1 MDSMQKQQL
10 LEDYASNN
18 MAKLRKISYPLFIK
32 FGGISEKDHDD
43 FYSKANEELWKAT
56 EVFDESKGVQFD
68 VYLKG
73 CLTRKFKTE
82 MTGLNR
88 EKRKADRLST
98 SLDAPIGEEEGAT
111 LGDLLASDFD
121 IDKELMDET
130 GLLHDEKI
138 EKYLSSL
145 SAMQR
150 QIVEMKMNDVP
161 ISEIK
166 EKLNLGEGQYE
177 DHCKQIRSFRNTQ
190 ILFRDETVK
199 CSIIEEGKMG
209 QEIFTQTLEK
219 SKPDRLSIASIIK
232 KIDNYT
238 IRFDHPL
245 QRESEQWSPA
255 MKGNLI
261 SDILQG
267 NPIPA
272 LVFAEQIMNGLAIIW
287 DLDGKQRCTNAHS
300 FVKGG
305 YKISKN
311 IRRWNIEYQAQ
322 IKNEDGSPKLDDKR
336 FPISERREFDIRGKK
351 FTDLPEE
358 LQDKF
363 NEYNFEIVQYL
374 NCSSEDI
381 AYHIAR
387 YNEGKPMTASQKGI
401 TRLGEEFASMVK
413 SISGM
418 PFFKDLGGY
427 KVSEGN
433 NGTVNRV
440 VVESVMAA
448 NFLDDWN
455 KKQEDM
461 CKYMKENATTECF
474 DNFEDM
480 VGRITNVG
488 TEEVFNMFDS
498 KDSFIYFGLFARFAD
513 TGLDDKKFVEFMAE
527 FSRSLHSKMIDGVS
541 FDDLNGKSTKDKAV
555 VVSKINHLERLMN
568 DYLHIEKVKEIE
580 NEIMTIST
588 DYVDNFS
595 KSDFVK
601 ACCVKTNDD
610 IRKAAIRSLKFVRE
624 NIGSEKTE
632 EDVEFYL
639 SMLDEW
645 TLDIDNDSKL
655 INLDNLSS
663 LIGIVGYACDQECD
677 NIAQSWFVEFAKKN
691 NTYKVNQKENYFH
704 MRDDLDGLAQLLKK
718 RAV

>member
-10 LEDYASNN
+10 LDEYASNN

-56 EVFDESKGVQFD
+56 ETFDESKGILFE

-73 CLTRKFKTE
+73 CLARKFKTE

-88 EKRKADRLST
+88 EKRRADRLSVSIDT
-98 SLDAPIGEEEGAT
+98 PIGESENAT
-111 LGDLLASDFD
+111 IGDLLASDFD
-121 IDKELMDET
+121 IEKEALDKI
-130 GLLHDEKI
+130 GVSNDEKV
-138 EKYLSSL
+138 EKYLNGLSSV
-145 SAMQR
+145 QR
-150 QIVEMKMNDVP
+150 QIVELKMNDVT

-166 EKLNLGEGQYE
+166 CNLNLTDGQYE
-177 DHCKQIRSFRNTQ
+177 DHCRQIKSFRNTQ
-190 ILFRDETVK
+190 ILFRDGTA
-199 CSIIEEGKMG
+199 CSKIEEKKMG
-209 QEIFTQTLEK
+209 QTFTQTLEK

-322 IKNEDGSPKLDDKR
+322 IRNEDGSPKLDDKR
-336 FPISERREFDIRGKK
+336 FPVSERREFDIRGKK
-351 FTDLPEE
+351 FLDLPEE

-440 VVESVMAA
+440 VVESVMAT
-448 NFLDDWN
+448 NFLNDWK

-461 CKYMKENATTECF
+461 CEYMKENATVESF
-474 DNFEDM
+474 EEFEDM

-488 TEEVFNMFDS
+488 TEDVFNMFDS
-498 KDSFIYFGLFARFAD
+498 KDSFLYFGLFARFVNS
-513 TGLDDKKFVEFMAE
+513 GLDDEKFIEFMAE
-527 FSRSLHSKMIDGVS
+527 FSQSLHSKEIDGIS
-541 FDDLNGKSTKDKAV
+541 FDSLNGKSTKDKAV
-555 VVSKINHLERLMN
+555 VVNKINHLEQLMN
-568 DYLHIEKVKEIE
+568 DYLHIENAIE
-580 NEIMTIST
+580 ANNEIKATSA

-601 ACCVKTNDD
+601 ACVGSTNDD
-610 IRKAAIRSLKFVRE
+610 ICKAAIQSLDFVRE
-624 NIGSEKTE
+624 NSGSEKTE
-632 EDVEFYL
+632 EDVELYL

-663 LIGIVGYACDQECD
+663 LVGIVGYACDHECD
-677 NIAQSWFVEFAKKN
+677 DIAQSWFVEFARKN
-691 NTYKVNQKENYFH
+691 STYIVNQKENYTY
-704 MRDDLDGLAQLLKK
+704 MRSALDKHIRLEER

>member
-10 LEDYASNN
+10 LDEYASNN

-56 EVFDESKGVQFD
+56 ETFDESRGILFE

-73 CLTRKFKTE
+73 CLARKFKTE

-88 EKRKADRLST
+88 EKRRADRLSVSIDT
-98 SLDAPIGEEEGAT
+98 PIGESENAT
-111 LGDLLASDFD
+111 IGDLLASDFD
-121 IDKELMDET
+121 IEKEALDKI
-130 GLLHDEKI
+130 GVSNDEKV
-138 EKYLSSL
+138 EKYLNGLSSV
-145 SAMQR
+145 QR
-150 QIVEMKMNDVP
+150 QIVEMKMNDVT

-166 EKLNLGEGQYE
+166 CNLNLTDGQYE
-177 DHCKQIRSFRNTQ
+177 DHCRQIKSFRNTQ
-190 ILFRDETVK
+190 ILFRDRTA
-199 CSIIEEGKMG
+199 CSKIEEKKMG
-209 QEIFTQTLEK
+209 QTFTQTLEK

-351 FTDLPEE
+351 FSDLPEE

-440 VVESVMAA
+440 VVESVMAV
-448 NFLDDWN
+448 NFLNDWK

-461 CKYMKENATTECF
+461 CEYMKENATSECF
-474 DNFEDM
+474 ESFEDM
-480 VGRITNVG
+480 VDRITNVG
-488 TEEVFNMFDS
+488 TEETFNMFDS
-498 KDSFIYFGLFARFAD
+498 KDSFIFFGLYARFMD
-513 TGLDDKKFVEFMAE
+513 TGLDDKKFIEFMAE
-527 FSRSLHSKMIDGVS
+527 FNQSLHSKEIDGVS
-541 FDDLNGKSTKDKAV
+541 FDNLNGKSTKDKAV
-555 VVSKINHLERLMN
+555 VVSKINHLEHLMN
-568 DYLHIEKVKEIE
+568 DYLHIEKAKVTEKDIK
-580 NEIMTIST
+580 TTST
-588 DYVDNFS
+588 DYMDNFS
-595 KSDFVK
+595 RSDFVK
-601 ACCVKTNDD
+601 ACVGSTNDV
-610 IRKAAIRSLKFVRE
+610 ICKAAIQSLDFIRE
-624 NIGSEKTE
+624 ISGSEKTE
-632 EDVEFYL
+632 EDVELYL

-663 LIGIVGYACDQECD
+663 LVGIVGYACERDCD
-677 NIAQSWFVEFAKKN
+677 DIAQRWFVEFAKKN
-691 NTYKVNQKENYFH
+691 STYIVNQKENYTY
-704 MRDDLDGLAQLLKK
+704 MKVALDKHIQLTER
-718 RAV
+718 RAI